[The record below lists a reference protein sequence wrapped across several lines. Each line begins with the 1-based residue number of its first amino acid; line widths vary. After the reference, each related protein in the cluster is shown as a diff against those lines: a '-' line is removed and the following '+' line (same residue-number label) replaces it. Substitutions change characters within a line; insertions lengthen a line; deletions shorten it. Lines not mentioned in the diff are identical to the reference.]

1 MPQKPTFRE
10 RKIINY
16 ENRLRAFSTPDKVGI
31 RSRNHVTRGN
41 MGGIVKKLQLGFT
54 RAHVKRKG
62 QTEGSR

>member
-41 MGGIVKKLQLGFT
+41 MGGMVKKLQTTVGF
-54 RAHVKRKG
+54 H
-62 QTEGSR
+62 